1 MGTLRYQAGFGNEF
15 ASEAVD
21 GALPRDQNSPQ
32 KTPFGLYVEEV
43 NGTAFT
49 APRGVSRS
57 SWTYRIRPSAT
68 HRPFHPIDARLV
80 RSGPFNEAPPTPN
93 QLRWRPIPIPSAPTD
108 FVDGLVTL
116 GGNGDPAWQG
126 GAAIHLF
133 AANRSMRDRFFY
145 DADGE
150 LLLVPQLGRLS
161 VQTEFGTLDVAPAE
175 IVLVPR
181 GVKFRVEVLDGE
193 ARGFVLENYGL
204 PFRLPDLG
212 PIGTFGLAN
221 ARDFQAPVAA
231 FEDRDGDMR
240 IVAKFGGALWEA
252 EIDHSPLDIV
262 AWRGN
267 YVPFKYDLNR
277 FQCINTVTFDHPDP
291 SIYCVLASPTA
302 VPGTSNVEFGCFPPR
317 WIVAEHTFRPPPFHR
332 NVASEF
338 VALLQGSY
346 IGKGESFAP
355 GSASLHNCMSGHGP
369 DADTYQ
375 RGTSS
380 DLQPQ
385 YLDDTMTFIIETQL
399 PIRPTRWAVET
410 DLLDRDYYRGWQ
422 GLSRR
427 FDTETR

>member
-1 MGTLRYQAGFGNEF
+1 MGTLGYQAGFGNEF
-15 ASEAVD
+15 ASEAVE
-21 GALPRDQNSPQ
+21 GALPKDQNSPQ

-57 SWTYRIRPSAT
+57 SWTYRIRPSVT
-68 HRPFHPIDARLV
+68 HKPFHQIHARLV
-80 RSGPFNEAPPTPN
+80 RSGPFDEAPATPN
-93 QLRWRPIPIPSAPTD
+93 QLRWRPLRVPDEAAD
-108 FVDGLVTL
+108 FVDGLITL
-116 GGNGDPAWQG
+116 GGNGDPAAQG
-126 GAAIHLF
+126 GAAIHVYG
-133 AANRSMRDRFFY
+133 ANRSMHDRFFY

-150 LLLVPQLGRLS
+150 LLIVPQLGALRLH
-161 VQTEFGTLDVAPAE
+161 TEFGILEVQPAE
-175 IVLVPR
+175 IALVPR
-181 GVKFRVEVLDGE
+181 GIKFRVELVDAA

-221 ARDFQAPVAA
+221 ARDFLAPVAA
-231 FEDRDGDMR
+231 FDDREADMR
-240 IVAKFGGALWEA
+240 IVAKYGGAIWEA

-267 YVPFKYDLNR
+267 YVPFKYDLRR

-355 GSASLHNCMSGHGP
+355 GSASLHNCMAGHGP

-375 RGTSS
+375 RATSS

-399 PIRPTRWAVET
+399 PIRPTKWAIES
-410 DLLDRDYYRGWQ
+410 DLLDRDYYKTWQ
-422 GLSRR
+422 GLTRR
-427 FDTETR
+427 FRVNS

>member
-1 MGTLRYQAGFGNEF
+1 MGTLGYQAGFGNEF
-15 ASEAVD
+15 ASEAVE
-21 GALPRDQNSPQ
+21 GALPREQNSPQ

-57 SWTYRIRPSAT
+57 SWTYRIRPSVT
-68 HRPFHPIDARLV
+68 HRPFRQIDARLV

-93 QLRWRPIPIPSAPTD
+93 QLRWRPLPVPSDAAD
-108 FVDGLVTL
+108 FVDGLITV
-116 GGNGDPAWQG
+116 GGNGDPAAQG
-126 GAAIHLF
+126 GAAIHVYG
-133 AANRSMRDRFFY
+133 ANRSMHDRFFY

-150 LLLVPQLGRLS
+150 LLIVPQLGALRLH
-161 VQTEFGTLDVAPAE
+161 TEFGILEVQPAE
-175 IVLVPR
+175 VALVPR
-181 GVKFRVEVLDGE
+181 GIKFRVELIDAA

-221 ARDFQAPVAA
+221 ARDFLAPVAA
-231 FEDRDGDMR
+231 FDDRDGDMR
-240 IVAKFGGALWEA
+240 IVAKYGGAIWEA

-267 YVPFKYDLNR
+267 YVPFKYDLRR

-338 VALLQGSY
+338 VALLQGAY

-355 GSASLHNCMSGHGP
+355 GSASLHNCMAGHGP
-369 DADTYQ
+369 DAETYQ
-375 RGTSS
+375 RATSS

-399 PIRPTRWAVET
+399 PIRPTKWAIES
-410 DLLDRDYYRGWQ
+410 DLLDRDYYKTWQ
-422 GLSRR
+422 GLTRR
-427 FDTETR
+427 FRVNS